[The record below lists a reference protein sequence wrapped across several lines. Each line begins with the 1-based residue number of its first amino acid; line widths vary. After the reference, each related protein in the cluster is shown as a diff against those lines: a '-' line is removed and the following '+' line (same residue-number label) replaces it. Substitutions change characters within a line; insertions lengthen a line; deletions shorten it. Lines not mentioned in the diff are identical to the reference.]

1 MKEKRKILVVLSLAI
16 LLLSARSLHADFMNT
31 IENLRG
37 EFVLLPV
44 SAPKKNQLVLVSSVT
59 LARKAEIIGAL
70 AIYDN
75 PQTKRPVDYLE
86 LYDRTDALLLIRWV
100 DRFGIRRTAV
110 DHALLRGDAS
120 EPKGVLVLL
129 LEGTLL

>member
-1 MKEKRKILVVLSLAI
+1 MKEKRKIFVVLSLAI

-70 AIYDN
+70 AIYDD

-86 LYDRTDALLLIRWV
+86 LYDRTDALLLISWI

-120 EPKGVLVLL
+120 ESKGVLVLL

>member
-1 MKEKRKILVVLSLAI
+1 MKEKRKLSVVLSLAI
-16 LLLSARSLHADFMNT
+16 LLLSATSLHADLMDT

-37 EFVLLPV
+37 EFVLLPL
-44 SAPKKNQLVLVSSVT
+44 STPKKNQLVLVSSVK
-59 LARKAEIIGAL
+59 LARKGEIIGSL
-70 AIYDN
+70 ATYDD
-75 PQTKRPVDYLE
+75 PRTKRPVDYLE
-86 LYDRTDALLLIRWV
+86 LYDRTDALLVISWV

-110 DHALLRGDAS
+110 DHALLRGDGS